1 MRGEDARGTEGVS
14 GREARLWICGALV
27 LEAGLGR
34 GLEGHKACP
43 AWVLQIWV
51 GRGGDDYTSIAVVLP
66 LRKEI
71 LSSSPGC
78 STEPS
83 DQRLPRK
90 QHR

>member
-1 MRGEDARGTEGVS
+1 MLGRGT
-14 GREARLWICGALV
+14 RLGICGALF
-27 LEAGLGR
+27 LEAQLGR

-51 GRGGDDYTSIAVVLP
+51 GRGGNDYTSVTLVPP

-71 LSSSPGC
+71 LSSSSRC

-83 DQRLPRK
+83 DQRLPRR

>member
-51 GRGGDDYTSIAVVLP
+51 GRGGGFQGHFLGARDSQVPMVVGGCWREYSP
-66 LRKEI
+66 L
-71 LSSSPGC
+71 
-78 STEPS
+78 
-83 DQRLPRK
+83 
-90 QHR
+90 

>member
-1 MRGEDARGTEGVS
+1 MS
-14 GREARLWICGALV
+14 GREARLRICGTLV
-27 LEAGLGR
+27 LEARLGR

-51 GRGGDDYTSIAVVLP
+51 GWGGDDYTSVIPVLP
-66 LRKEI
+66 LRMEI

-90 QHR
+90 

>member
-1 MRGEDARGTEGVS
+1 MS
-14 GREARLWICGALV
+14 GREARLRICGALV

-51 GRGGDDYTSIAVVLP
+51 GRGGGDDYTSITLVLP